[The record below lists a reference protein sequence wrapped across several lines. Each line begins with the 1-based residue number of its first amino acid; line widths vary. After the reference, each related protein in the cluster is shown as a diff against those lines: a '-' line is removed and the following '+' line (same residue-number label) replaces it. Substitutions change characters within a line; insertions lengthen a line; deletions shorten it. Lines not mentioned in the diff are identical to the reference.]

1 MSIDE
6 YNGGTMVGMVGKN
19 SVGIA
24 TDRRLGKQMLT
35 VSNHFQRVFKMQDN
49 IILGLSG
56 LASDVLTLYSSSYT
70 AMLKWKIES
79 ISII

>member
-19 SVGIA
+19 CVGIA

-35 VSNHFQRVFKMQDN
+35 VSNHFQKVFKMQDN

-56 LASDVLTLYSSSYT
+56 LATDVLTLYMFINP
-70 AMLKWKIES
+70 AMLKWRIES
-79 ISII
+79 ISTI

>member
-1 MSIDE
+1 
-6 YNGGTMVGMVGKN
+6 MVGMVGKN

-56 LASDVLTLYSSSYT
+56 LASDVLTLYSFYYS
-70 AMLKWKIES
+70 AMPKWKTES
-79 ISII
+79 TSII

>member
-1 MSIDE
+1 
-6 YNGGTMVGMVGKN
+6 MVGMVGKD

-56 LASDVLTLYSSSYT
+56 LASDVLTL
-70 AMLKWKIES
+70 
-79 ISII
+79 